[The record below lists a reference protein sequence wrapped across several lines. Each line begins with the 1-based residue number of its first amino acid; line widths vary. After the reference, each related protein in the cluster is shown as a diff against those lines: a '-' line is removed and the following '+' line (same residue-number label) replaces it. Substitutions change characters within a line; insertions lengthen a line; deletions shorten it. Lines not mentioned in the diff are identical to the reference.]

1 MGIKQF
7 FALAALAV
15 ASTSQ
20 AAYVTID
27 EAALDSI
34 FSQTSFGNSR
44 IDIRIGGVTQIVRP
58 DLLAITTDAQVNT
71 LFGLHSGGANVVNFY
86 FIDTIDSCSGFNV
99 NIIGCGETP
108 GNDFVVESV
117 WAADNTVQAGGYS
130 FGAQLL
136 AHELGHN
143 LGLNHRNGNN
153 LMNPFINGY
162 GDLNATEV
170 TAIRASSLVQQDT
183 AGFYI
188 LINPVLIVRQALE
201 VPEPGS
207 LALVMAGLGLTV
219 VLRRQRR
226 AH

>member
-34 FSQTSFGNSR
+34 FSQSSFGNSR
-44 IDIRIGGVTQIVRP
+44 IDIRVGGVTQLVRP

-86 FIDTIDSCSGFNV
+86 FIDTIDSCGGFNV